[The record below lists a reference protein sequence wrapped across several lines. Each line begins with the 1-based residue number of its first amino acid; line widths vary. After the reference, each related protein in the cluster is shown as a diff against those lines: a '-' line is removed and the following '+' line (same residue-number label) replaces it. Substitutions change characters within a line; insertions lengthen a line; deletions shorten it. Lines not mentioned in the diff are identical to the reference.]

1 MKNPKIETDILTENE
16 LKYICSYMF
25 WKMFRHHCATAKNK
39 KVNLHYYQSM
49 SGDWLNFK
57 LILVIYTH

>member
-16 LKYICSYMF
+16 LKQCDNKEKYICSYMF

-39 KVNLHYYQSM
+39 KVNLHSYESM
-49 SGDWLNFK
+49 SGDRLNF
-57 LILVIYTH
+57 